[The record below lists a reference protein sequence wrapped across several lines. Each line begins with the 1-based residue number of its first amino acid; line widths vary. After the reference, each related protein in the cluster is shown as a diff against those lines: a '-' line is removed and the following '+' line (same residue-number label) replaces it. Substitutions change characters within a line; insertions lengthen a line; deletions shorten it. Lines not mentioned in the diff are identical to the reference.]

1 MFCLHSET
9 KNHASPPGVGH
20 ANKTYRQA
28 VVAKLKKPEISIF
41 NKKYFEFA
49 NNVSIFGN

>member
-28 VVAKLKKPEISIF
+28 VKPKREFNEIRITF
-41 NKKYFEFA
+41 
-49 NNVSIFGN
+49 VL